1 MTDETKNSDNLEEQT
16 AAEGDDAP
24 DVMPSYDYD
33 FGDEEDDVAE
43 AHDDASDA
51 PAADD
56 DEPSA
61 SFDAPD
67 PDENQPQGESGAAPS
82 RGPLIT
88 RGRLIAVGAPLAF
101 VILLLGGNI
110 GYQAVATNMDDK
122 AYPAPGRLVDVGGHR
137 LHIHCQGQSEDLP
150 TVLFEA
156 APGGWSVVWR
166 QVQQQVA
173 KLTRACAYDR
183 AGYGWS
189 EAGPGPRDG
198 RRIVNELQTLL
209 TEAKIPGPYVLVG
222 HDMAGLWLR
231 RFARRHADQ
240 VAGLVLVNTVEED
253 ALPLYETLRA
263 QQDEALSGLALYAR
277 FGLLRHVFKDRWP
290 NPGLTGEA
298 AAVYDAWMMRPAT
311 YQTIAAETSRLRED
325 AEAARTMGTFG
336 KLPLA
341 VVTTTTPARVP
352 GDLPPDAMSVSAFNA
367 AWKEAQARLT
377 RLAINPV
384 RVFSQKSGHQIPVDD
399 PRAVALA
406 VQRILERIAGK
417 SFDAEE
423 TEKVAQRDD

>member
-1 MTDETKNSDNLEEQT
+1 MTDETDKSDDLEEQT
-16 AAEGDDAP
+16 AAEDEAAP

-33 FGDEEDDVAE
+33 FGDEEDDVGE
-43 AHDDASDA
+43 GLDDAPDE

-61 SFDAPD
+61 SFDAPES
-67 PDENQPQGESGAAPS
+67 DENQPREEPEAAPS

-101 VILLLGGNI
+101 VALLLGGNI

-137 LHIHCQGQSEDLP
+137 LHIHCQGQSDDLP

-156 APGGWSVVWR
+156 APGGWSVVWGPVQR
-166 QVQQQVA
+166 QIA

-198 RRIVNELQTLL
+198 HWFVNELQTLL
-209 TEAKIPGPYVLVG
+209 TKAKVPGPYVLVG
-222 HDMAGLWLR
+222 HDMASLWLR

-263 QQDEALSGLALYAR
+263 QQDAALSGLALYAR
-277 FGLLRHVFKDRWP
+277 FGLLRHVFKHRWP

-298 AAVYDAWMMRPAT
+298 ATVFDAWMMRPAT
-311 YQTIAAETSRLRED
+311 YQIIAAETSHLLAD

-341 VVTTTTPARVP
+341 VVTTMTSARVP
-352 GDLPPDAMSVSAFNA
+352 DDLPEGAMSVSAFNA

-377 RLAINPV
+377 RLAVNPV
-384 RVFSQKSGHQIPVDD
+384 RVYSKKSGHQIPVED
-399 PRAVALA
+399 PQAVAFA

-417 SFDAEE
+417 SLDADKP
-423 TEKVAQRDD
+423 EKVAQQSD

>member
-1 MTDETKNSDNLEEQT
+1 MTEETDKSDDLEEQT
-16 AAEGDDAP
+16 AAKDEAAP

-33 FGDEEDDVAE
+33 FGDEEDDLGE
-43 AHDDASDA
+43 GLNDALDE
-51 PAADD
+51 PAAFD

-61 SFDAPD
+61 ALDAPE
-67 PDENQPQGESGAAPS
+67 PDENQPQEESEDTPS
-82 RGPLIT
+82 RRPLVT
-88 RGRLIAVGAPLAF
+88 RGRLIAVGAPLAL
-101 VILLLGGNI
+101 VALLLGGNI
-110 GYQAVATNMDDK
+110 GYQAVATHMDDK

-137 LHIHCQGQSEDLP
+137 LHIHCQGQSDDLP

-156 APGGWSVVWR
+156 GPGGWSVVWR
-166 QVQQQVA
+166 QVQQQIA

-209 TEAKIPGPYVLVG
+209 TKAKVPGPYVLVG

-253 ALPLYETLRA
+253 ALPLYKTLRA

-277 FGLLRHVFKDRWP
+277 FGLLRHVFKGRWP

-298 AAVYDAWMMRPAT
+298 AAVFDAWMMRPGT
-311 YQTIAAETSRLRED
+311 YQIITAETSHLLAD

-341 VVTTTTPARVP
+341 VVTTTTSARVP
-352 GDLPPDAMSVSAFNA
+352 DDLPPDAMSVSAFNA

-377 RLAINPV
+377 RLAVNPV
-384 RVFSQKSGHQIPVDD
+384 RVYSKKSGHQIPVED
-399 PRAVALA
+399 PGAVAFA

-417 SFDAEE
+417 SLD
-423 TEKVAQRDD
+423 TDKPEKVAQQSD

>member
-1 MTDETKNSDNLEEQT
+1 MTDETDNSDDLEEQA
-16 AAEGDDAP
+16 AAESDDAP

-33 FGDEEDDVAE
+33 FGDEEDDLGE
-43 AHDDASDA
+43 GLDDALDE

-61 SFDAPD
+61 AFDTPD
-67 PDENQPQGESGAAPS
+67 PDEHQPEEESEATSS
-82 RGPLIT
+82 RRPLVT
-88 RGRLIAVGAPLAF
+88 RGRVIAVGAPLAL
-101 VILLLGGNI
+101 VVLLVGGNI
-110 GYQAVATNMDDK
+110 GYQAVATHMDDK

-137 LHIHCQGQSEDLP
+137 LHIHCQGQSDDLP

-166 QVQQQVA
+166 RVQQQIA

-209 TEAKIPGPYVLVG
+209 TKAKVPGPYVLVG

-240 VAGLVLVNTVEED
+240 VAGLVLVNAVEED

-263 QQDEALSGLALYAR
+263 QQDRAMSGLAAYAR
-277 FGLLRHVFKDRWP
+277 FGLLRHVFKHRWP

-298 AAVYDAWMMRPAT
+298 AAVFDAWMMRPAT
-311 YQTIAAETSRLRED
+311 YQTIAAETSHLLED

-341 VVTTTTPARVP
+341 VVTTTTAARAP
-352 GDLPPDAMSVSAFNA
+352 DDLPPDAMSVGAFNA

-377 RLAINPV
+377 RLAVNPV
-384 RVFSQKSGHQIPVDD
+384 RVYSKKSGHQIPVED
-399 PRAVALA
+399 PQAVAFA

-417 SFDAEE
+417 SLDADK
-423 TEKVAQRDD
+423 TEKVAQQSD

>member
-1 MTDETKNSDNLEEQT
+1 MTDETDNSDDLEDQA
-16 AAEGDDAP
+16 AAEDDAAP
-24 DVMPSYDYD
+24 AVMPSYDYD
-33 FGDEEDDVAE
+33 FGDEGDDVGKGQG
-43 AHDDASDA
+43 DAFDE
-51 PAADD
+51 PAAFG

-61 SFDAPD
+61 SLVAPD
-67 PDENQPQGESGAAPS
+67 PNENQPEGESEAAPS

-88 RGRLIAVGAPLAF
+88 RSLVIAVGAPLAL
-101 VILLLGGNI
+101 VILLLGGNL
-110 GYQAVATNMDDK
+110 GYQAVATHMDNKDF
-122 AYPAPGRLVDVGGHR
+122 PAPGRLVDVGGHR
-137 LHIHCQGQSEDLP
+137 LHIHCQGQSDDLP

-166 QVQQQVA
+166 QVQQQIA

-209 TEAKIPGPYVLVG
+209 TEAKVPGPYVLVG

-231 RFARRHADQ
+231 RFARRHADR
-240 VAGLVLVNTVEED
+240 VAGLVLVDTVEED

-263 QQDEALSGLALYAR
+263 RQDEALSGLAAYGH
-277 FGLLRHVFKDRWP
+277 FGLLRHIFKHRWP

-298 AAVYDAWMMRPAT
+298 AAVFDAWMMRPAT
-311 YQTIAAETSRLRED
+311 YQIIAAETAHLRED

-341 VVTTTTPARVP
+341 VATTTTSARVP
-352 GDLPPDAMSVSAFNA
+352 DDLPPDAMSVSAFNA

-377 RLAINPV
+377 RLAVNPV
-384 RVFSQKSGHQIPVDD
+384 RVYSKKSGHQIPVED
-399 PRAVALA
+399 PQAVAFA
-406 VQRILERIAGK
+406 VKRILERIAGK
-417 SFDAEE
+417 SLDADKS
-423 TEKVAQRDD
+423 EKVAQQSD